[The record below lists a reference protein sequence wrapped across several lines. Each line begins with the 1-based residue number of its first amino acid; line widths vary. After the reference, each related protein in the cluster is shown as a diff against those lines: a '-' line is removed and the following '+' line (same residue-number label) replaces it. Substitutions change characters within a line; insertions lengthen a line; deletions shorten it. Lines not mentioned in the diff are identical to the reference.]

1 MYEVALDVSLMF
13 QLAFFRLG
21 AGKVIKGSR
30 ALDASSTSR
39 VVRPVF
45 MACREWKRIMGKEKG
60 KV

>member
-1 MYEVALDVSLMF
+1 MF